1 MKENIKRKLQLKYIF
16 NTIRFKIYC
25 GGYMKGFYSHTKK
38 KKKTTTTTTKT
49 KTKKNKKNKQT
60 QLKII
65 SNNLNNHSS
74 IKLAKHYKLQS

>member
-1 MKENIKRKLQLKYIF
+1 MWRVYERVLF
-16 NTIRFKIYC
+16 T
-25 GGYMKGFYSHTKK
+25 HKK
-38 KKKTTTTTTKT
+38 KIKKQQQQQQHQQQKQ
-49 KTKKNKKNKQT
+49 KQKRTKKNKQK